1 MRIESSRPYRLIY
14 SLNLDSGIGP
24 LIQSFVVQETEN
36 GNLSLHF
43 QKVTLASLQDFPQFC
58 SPENK
63 ALQRIVDEFSPVA
76 IKNRFGRKT
85 DKPTAFM
92 KGFCTPEN
100 IEKLLTPYVQTRMN
114 RILQALKG
122 TEIYLYDR
130 DNPTHVR
137 LFVEEKTADAIFH
150 FERGPEGT
158 KYYPVL
164 FHQGQYLDISVCKCH
179 LLVNENAWILVG
191 KSIYHFPDNIDGI
204 KLKPFF
210 DKPFIQVQKTSE
222 KMYFQKFVRHTAE
235 HYPVVFKGVSTSTLA
250 LPPLFLG
257 TITRNYPNIL
267 HIKVQYGA
275 NNIDIDS
282 RQPRLVSLKNT
293 ETDFEAICY
302 ERNGKAEQE
311 LWQVLE
317 RLGLEYKKNARFIL
331 PDGQSLMAVVNE
343 NFDLLRDLG
352 LSIELLAFEKKF
364 RLCQPYFSLKLIDG
378 GKADWFDVQ
387 AIIRFGEFEVPF
399 AKLKRNILDKDPHYK
414 LPNGEYVLIP
424 EAWFAQ
430 YRYLFAFSENHDQQV
445 IIKKQFE
452 HLLAGKGLADEADRP
467 PTAVSPA
474 PMPDHLSGVLREY
487 QKVGFEWM
495 WRLKET
501 ARGGVLADDM
511 GLGKTLQTI
520 ALLSALYQSGK
531 PAQVDLFT
539 YVQPSTPPSLVVVP
553 TSLVFNWASEL
564 DRFAPSLSYLVH
576 YGPNRA
582 QNTGAWKNKNLVITT
597 YGLIR
602 NDLELL
608 QCTDWK
614 YLILD
619 ESHHIK
625 NPMAKVTKHLG
636 LITSSHRLALTGTPI
651 ENSLTD
657 LWSQMN
663 FLNPGVLGSFS
674 FFKSEFVIPIEKND
688 SELQKV
694 TLKKLTFPYIMRR
707 TKEEVAPELPPLTE
721 QLLYCEMDEQQAQ
734 LYDEVKSQYRN
745 LLTEPSALDAK
756 NRFVILKGLTELRLI
771 ANHPRMYDPESA
783 LPSGKFFEIA
793 HRLLEVHERKHKIL
807 VFSQFTRHLALFQE
821 YLQRMGI
828 AYSLLTGQTR
838 DRQAAIGRF
847 TQGNDCNI
855 FLISLKAGGMGL
867 NLTQADYVFVLD
879 PWWNPFAEK
888 QAIDRAYR
896 IGQDK
901 SVFAYKFIAKDSIEE
916 KILRLQERKRLL
928 AKEFIPAAGSLDFDL
943 EDLRDLFA

>member
-1 MRIESSRPYRLIY
+1 
-14 SLNLDSGIGP
+14 
-24 LIQSFVVQETEN
+24 VQETEN
-36 GNLSLHF
+36 GNLSLHY
-43 QKVTLASLQDFPQFC
+43 QKLTSASLQDYPEFC
-58 SPENK
+58 TPENNTI
-63 ALQRIVDEFSPVA
+63 QRIIDEFSPVA

-85 DKPTAFM
+85 DKPTDFM

-100 IEKLLTPYVQTRMN
+100 LEKLLTPYVQTRMH

-122 TEIYLYDR
+122 TGIYLYER
-130 DNPTHVR
+130 DNPTHAQ
-137 LFVEEKTADAIFH
+137 LFVEEKPADAIFH

-164 FHQGQYLDISVCKCH
+164 FHQGRYLDISVCKCH

-204 KLKPFF
+204 KLKAFF
-210 DKPFIQVQKTSE
+210 DKPFIQVQKSSE
-222 KMYFQKFVRHTAE
+222 KIYFQKFVRHTAE

-250 LPPLFLG
+250 LPPVFLG
-257 TITRNYPNIL
+257 TITRNYPNVL
-267 HIKVQYGA
+267 HIKAQYGA
-275 NNIDIDS
+275 NTIDIDS

-302 ERNGKAEQE
+302 ERQMDAEQH

-317 RLGLEYKKNARFIL
+317 GLGLEYKKNARFVL
-331 PDGQSLMAVVNE
+331 PEGQSLMAVINE
-343 NFDLLRDLG
+343 HFNQLRDLG

-364 RLCQPYFSLKLIDG
+364 RLCQPYFSLTLHDS
-378 GKADWFDVQ
+378 GKTDWFDVK

-414 LPNGEYVLIP
+414 LPNGEYALIP

-452 HLLAGKGLADEADRP
+452 HLLSGDGLGVNGIDSHETSADLA
-467 PTAVSPA
+467 PA
-474 PMPDHLSGVLREY
+474 RLPVHLSGVLREY

-501 ARGGVLADDM
+501 GRGGVLADDM

-520 ALLSALYQSGK
+520 TLLSAVYQSGK
-531 PAQVDLFT
+531 VAQIDLFNFAQAT
-539 YVQPSTPPSLVVVP
+539 TEPTLIVVP
-553 TSLVFNWASEL
+553 TSLVHNWAHEL
-564 DRFAPSLSYLVH
+564 DRFAPQLTYLVH
-576 YGPNRA
+576 YGPSRA
-582 QNTGAWKNKNLVITT
+582 QNAKAWKNKNVVITT

-608 QCTDWK
+608 QTTVWK

-619 ESHHIK
+619 ESHYIK

-636 LITSSHRLALTGTPI
+636 LITASHRLALTGTPI

-688 SELQKV
+688 SEIQKI

-721 QLLYCEMDEQQAQ
+721 QLLYCEMDDLQAQ
-734 LYDEVKSQYRN
+734 LYEEVKSQYRN
-745 LLTEPSALDAK
+745 LLTDASTLDMK
-756 NRFVILKGLTELRLI
+756 NRFVLLKGLTELRLI
-771 ANHPRMYDPESA
+771 ANHPRMYDPQST

-793 HRLLEVHERKHKIL
+793 HRLLEIHERKHKIL
-807 VFSQFTRHLALFQE
+807 VFSQFTRHLALFEE

-828 AYSLLTGQTR
+828 AYSLLTGKTR
-838 DRQAAIGRF
+838 DRQSAVGRF
-847 TQGNDCNI
+847 TQGHDCNI
-855 FLISLKAGGMGL
+855 FLISLKAGGTGL

-901 SVFAYKFIAKDSIEE
+901 SVFSYKFIAKASIEE

-928 AKEFIPAAGSLDFDL
+928 AKEFIPAAGSLDFDI
-943 EDLRDLFA
+943 EDLRELFA